1 MSTPLNRVE
10 TLLQN
15 SDKALYIHQIVAL
28 ADVGE
33 KEAKTSIKTLH
44 DMGQIETI
52 QTPGRWGN
60 RYAWLAAKPVI
71 SEPVVIAEAD
81 QVDKVADRQE
91 SLVDKT
97 PNLQC
102 PTEITGDGSGEALP
116 EIPILDGS
124 PAEAI
129 ASAMKKSLSNLPEA
143 FSSLLGQQ
151 SIAQHQ
157 ASARYVVAVP
167 KRPLRIV
174 KSLARAE
181 ALALSAVRRG
191 AKGAEVFALMPVGH
205 AKQEAVF
212 QEAIA

>member
-71 SEPVVIAEAD
+71 SEPAVIAEAD
-81 QVDKVADRQE
+81 QVAGVQAT
-91 SLVDKT
+91 V
-97 PNLQC
+97 
-102 PTEITGDGSGEALP
+102 TGDGSGEALP
-116 EIPILDGS
+116 DVRDVQAVAAAPEISQQWPWTEDG
-124 PAEAI
+124 PELINVNVPTVAAGVAH
-129 ASAMKKSLSNLPEA
+129 ASLRRYMTTTTSRLPE
-143 FSSLLGQQ
+143 QT
-151 SIAQHQ
+151 
-157 ASARYVVAVP
+157 RYAVAVP

-212 QEAIA
+212 QGAIA

>member
-60 RYAWLAAKPVI
+60 RYAWLAVKPVI
-71 SEPVVIAEAD
+71 GEPAAITEAD
-81 QVDKVADRQE
+81 LVAGVQA
-91 SLVDKT
+91 T
-97 PNLQC
+97 
-102 PTEITGDGSGEALP
+102 ITGDGSGEVLP

-129 ASAMKKSLSNLPEA
+129 ASAMKKGLSNLPEA
-143 FSSLLGQQ
+143 FRSLLGQQ

-157 ASARYVVAVP
+157 EPARYVVAVP

>member
-1 MSTPLNRVE
+1 MNRVE

-102 PTEITGDGSGEALP
+102 PAEITGDGSGEALP
-116 EIPILDGS
+116 DASQDERAAPPACHEPEIHQQWPW
-124 PAEAI
+124 AETT
-129 ASAMKKSLSNLPEA
+129 PELIRVNYA
-143 FSSLLGQQ
+143 
-151 SIAQHQ
+151 
-157 ASARYVVAVP
+157 VAVP